1 MTHQHQQR
9 KSSERVNLL
18 HAATDHEELIRGES
32 PAAAYGSTN
41 SILKLQRTVGNQ
53 AVLRTLNIAPP
64 ETTVQR
70 APKTKTAIDI
80 KPVNVTPVASDDKS
94 AAEMA
99 QDIMGTQLAILEG
112 WATALDNFDKVMTSE
127 ADKSG
132 DPRFSKVLVD
142 FLQDKIVGEIV
153 KRAKVPVISESYT
166 LVKDAFSLM
175 GKMEAEV
182 KRADA
187 ARASASLRDFYVTYR
202 STIGKLRQII
212 LSTTADF
219 VAKARKAEDN
229 AGMSQTQADAYGML
243 RLELADTLGALDQQL
258 KSAAP
263 EAIYRLLTEQWL
275 RDSTV
280 RLKQVGVKPSYI
292 FIRLE
297 ADYTVRDAHINGTG
311 GQKLAE
317 QLLKDSPGGIDPYSM
332 KVPRFIHYFKEGARG
347 ASTVLWVD
355 ANGVID
361 HKNSDGPYKTL
372 HDTLEKRGLKPTTKL
387 KGE

>member
-1 MTHQHQQR
+1 MTHQHQQP

-18 HAATDHEELIRGES
+18 HAAHDHEESIRSES
-32 PAAAYGSTN
+32 PAAAYGFTN

-53 AVLRTLNIAPP
+53 AVLRTLNIAPA

-80 KPVNVTPVASDDKS
+80 KPVNVTPVAFDDKS
-94 AAEMA
+94 ATEMA

-175 GKMEAEV
+175 GKMEAEM

-219 VAKARKAEDN
+219 VAKVRKAEDN

-258 KSAAP
+258 KSATP

-317 QLLKDSPGGIDPYSM
+317 QLIKDSPGGIDPYSM

-347 ASTVLWVD
+347 ATTVLWVD

>member
-1 MTHQHQQR
+1 
-9 KSSERVNLL
+9 
-18 HAATDHEELIRGES
+18 
-32 PAAAYGSTN
+32 
-41 SILKLQRTVGNQ
+41 
-53 AVLRTLNIAPP
+53 
-64 ETTVQR
+64 
-70 APKTKTAIDI
+70 
-80 KPVNVTPVASDDKS
+80 
-94 AAEMA
+94 MA

-142 FLQDKIVGEIV
+142 FLQEKIVGEIV
-153 KRAKVPVISESYT
+153 KRAKVPVVSESYT

-219 VAKARKAEDN
+219 VAKARRAEDN
-229 AGMSQTQADAYGML
+229 AGIGQTQADAYGML
-243 RLELADTLGALDQQL
+243 RLELANTLGALDQQL
-258 KSAAP
+258 KSATP
-263 EAIYRLLTEQWL
+263 ETIYRLLTEQWL

-317 QLLKDSPGGIDPYSM
+317 QLIKDSPGGIDPYSM

-347 ASTVLWVD
+347 ATTVLWVD

>member
-1 MTHQHQQR
+1 MTHQHQQP

-18 HAATDHEELIRGES
+18 HAAHDHEESIRSES
-32 PAAAYGSTN
+32 PAAAYGFTN

-53 AVLRTLNIAPP
+53 AVLRTLNIAPA

-94 AAEMA
+94 ATEMA

-175 GKMEAEV
+175 GKMEAEM

-219 VAKARKAEDN
+219 VAKVRKAEDN

-258 KSAAP
+258 KSATP

-317 QLLKDSPGGIDPYSM
+317 QLIKDSPGGIDPYSM

-347 ASTVLWVD
+347 ATTVLWVD